1 MLFTWYC
8 PFGSVLAKRFG
19 DANLR
24 DNLIQAAVLGNG
36 LADSAISGRMYNR
49 GIHFY
54 KPAYEAFQTL
64 LLENMESIYEADAW
78 TNLLYL
84 MQKRS
89 WPTSL
94 KIYQHPT
101 TLNTK
106 IPGNFRPTTDSFLTK
121 KIILQKTQ
129 EIWQTFYWPFWIW
142 WTLYLTWYML
152 PDAGIKIST

>member
-1 MLFTWYC
+1 M
-8 PFGSVLAKRFG
+8 GSVLAKRFG

-78 TNLLYL
+78 NQSFISDAKEKLANFAKNLSTSNYI
-84 MQKRS
+84 KHKNS
-89 WPTSL
+89 W
-94 KIYQHPT
+94 K
-101 TLNTK
+101 
-106 IPGNFRPTTDSFLTK
+106 F
-121 KIILQKTQ
+121 
-129 EIWQTFYWPFWIW
+129 QTY
-142 WTLYLTWYML
+142 YR
-152 PDAGIKIST
+152 

>member
-54 KPAYEAFQTL
+54 KPAYERFKLYCWKIWNQSMRL
-64 LLENMESIYEADAW
+64 MHG